1 MQHLLE
7 LETSNTSNLRQGV
20 ALLFRTQEPA
30 RISLTLIKYECMV
43 YIEPFYGGYY
53 VWRLTA
59 KSKQAVCY
67 VFIEQKVGCA
77 SQLDGETIPSAYRRL
92 VPSNRGDVYVYSWHL
107 NCTMWDVVN

>member
-1 MQHLLE
+1 MHK
-7 LETSNTSNLRQGV
+7 
-20 ALLFRTQEPA
+20 PA

-92 VPSNRGDVYVYSWHL
+92 VPSNRGDVYV
-107 NCTMWDVVN
+107 